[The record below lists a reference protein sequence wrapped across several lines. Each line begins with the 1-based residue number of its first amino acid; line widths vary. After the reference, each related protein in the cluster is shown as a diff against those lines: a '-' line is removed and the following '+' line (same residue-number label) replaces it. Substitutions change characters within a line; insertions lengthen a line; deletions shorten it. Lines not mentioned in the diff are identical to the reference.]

1 MLKQLII
8 ASIAIAAVTATAAQA
23 QVSDVPT
30 VKISMA
36 GLDTKSDSGAHIMLQ
51 RITFAAETV
60 CGPLPSSM
68 LDRQQKYAP
77 CVREVTQRTV
87 SELNIPRL
95 TALLTNGNIAGPQ
108 SKLASAK

>member
-1 MLKQLII
+1 MKTTCF
-8 ASIAIAAVTATAAQA
+8 IAAVAATLLTGSAQA

-95 TALLTNGNIAGPQ
+95 TALLTHGDVAGPQ